1 MSMQDYNS
9 NGHSVNSIDVSD
21 LIFDDPVR
29 EVFKVNRSTMTSQE
43 IYELE
48 KERIFNECWLYLG
61 HESEIENP
69 GDFQSREVAG
79 RPLFFTR
86 TKGGEVNVFHNTCP
100 HRGAV
105 ICRQQEGNRQA
116 FQCFYHA
123 WTFNNEG
130 QLISL
135 PDEEG
140 YGESFDKGEHGLK
153 SPPKVKSYRG
163 LIFVSFNPE
172 VEDLVSYLAGAREY
186 LDYFLDAAE
195 EGYRVAHGTNEYA
208 IEANWKL
215 LCENSLD
222 GYHGAPT
229 HQTYF
234 EYLKSMGTDL
244 AIGVN
249 GIGLELGN
257 GHAVT
262 AYNAPW
268 GRPVAKWEPIWSEEV
283 REELDQIRDDL
294 IEKYGEKRTRIMT
307 DVNRNLLIYP
317 NLVINDIM
325 SLTVRTFWPV
335 APDRMEVTAWALAP
349 KDEGG
354 ERLARRL
361 DSFLTFLG
369 PGGFATPD
377 DVEALESCQRGFETG
392 GVEWNDISRGMNR
405 EAKAVDE
412 LQIRSFWRRWNDHMN
427 SHTGPTEP
435 VETPGDVEQIAE
447 QAIEIDRAARQKV
460 EHE

>member
-1 MSMQDYNS
+1 MQDYRI
-9 NGHSVNSIDVSD
+9 NGHGANSIDVSD
-21 LIFDDPVR
+21 LIVDDPTR

-48 KERIFNECWLYLG
+48 KEKIFAECWLYLG

-69 GDFQSREVAG
+69 GDFKSRDVAG

-86 TKGGEVNVFHNTCP
+86 TKAGEIKVFYNTCP

-105 ICRQQEGNRQA
+105 ICRQKEGNRKS

-123 WTFNNEG
+123 WTFDNEG
-130 QLISL
+130 QLLSM

-140 YGESFDKGEHGLK
+140 YGESFDKAEHGLK
-153 SPPKVKSYRG
+153 SPPKVESYRG
-163 LIFVSFNPE
+163 LIFISFNPE
-172 VEDLVSYLAGAREY
+172 VEDLVTYLAGAREY

-195 EGYRVAHGTNEYA
+195 EGYRIAHGTNEYG
-208 IEANWKL
+208 ITANWKL
-215 LCENSLD
+215 LCENSID

-234 EYLKSMGTDL
+234 EYLKNMGTDIS
-244 AIGVN
+244 IGVD

-257 GHAVT
+257 GHAVV
-262 AYNAPW
+262 AYNSPW
-268 GRPVAKWEPIWSEEV
+268 GRPLAKWEPIWSEEV
-283 REELDQIRDDL
+283 REELDQIRDEL
-294 IEKYGEKRTRIMT
+294 VEKHGEKRARIMT

-335 APDRMEVTAWALAP
+335 APDKMDITAWTLVP
-349 KDEGG
+349 KDESG

-377 DVEALESCQRGFETG
+377 DVEALESCQRGFEAG

-412 LQIRSFWRRWNDHMN
+412 AQIRSFWRRWRDQMN
-427 SHTGPTEP
+427 SRPGSTEP
-435 VETPGDVEQIAE
+435 VETPGDVERIAE
-447 QAIEIDRAARQKV
+447 QAIEIDRAVRQKA
-460 EHE
+460 EA